1 MRTKLSST
9 IFLAILACLLWAS
22 AFVGIKIGLPYTTPL
37 QFAGIRFFIS
47 GLIILPFCS
56 QRRDYFR
63 IILKNWKVVFV
74 ITLLQTFV
82 HYSLFYTGISM
93 VPGALGAIVVGS
105 GPVFVAIV
113 AHFSMPDDKMSLKKA
128 GVILLGLTGVVL
140 VSLERG
146 SLSGEGKLILVGIAL
161 LILTNINSGFTNI
174 IVAKDKDKVPPLVLS
189 SASMIVGGVM
199 LFLFSIPVEGL
210 HFSAKPFEYYA
221 ALGWLSFLSAAAFSI
236 WFTLLKRPGVKVSD
250 LNMWKFIIPVFGA
263 IFAWILLPDE
273 HPDVLSIT
281 GMLITGSSLF
291 LLNYLNRKKNSS
303 VKI

>member
-22 AFVGIKIGLPYTTPL
+22 AFVGIKIGLQYTTPL

-47 GLIILPFCS
+47 GLIVLPFS
-56 QRRDYFR
+56 PQLKNYFH
-63 IILKNWKVVFV
+63 LLVKNWKVVFI

-93 VPGALGAIVVGS
+93 VPGALGAIVVGA
-105 GPVFVAIV
+105 GPLFVAIV
-113 AHFSMPDDKMSLKKA
+113 AHFGMPDDKMSWQKV
-128 GVILLGLTGVVL
+128 GVILLGLAGVVM

-146 SLSGEGKLILVGIAL
+146 SFSGEGKLILAGIGL

-174 IVAKDKDKVPPLVLS
+174 IVARDKDKVPPLVLS
-189 SASMIVGGVM
+189 SASMTFGGLM

-210 HFSAKPFEYYA
+210 HFSAKPIEYYA
-221 ALGWLSFLSAAAFSI
+221 ALAWLSFLSAAAFSI

-263 IFAWILLPDE
+263 ILAWIILPDE
-273 HPDVLSIT
+273 HPDIVSIT

-291 LLNYLNRKKNSS
+291 LLNYLNRKKMKSL
-303 VKI
+303 ID